1 MVEFSGLF
9 WPLFDTNC
17 EDNMNSYEPH
27 NLESKSGSKEPE
39 NRYKKFADRFFI
51 ERSSGRFVVHVLI
64 ILAITIGAVVIAPN
78 LVDPSWI
85 QPSSHFQVQMYEI
98 ADPNFYIARP
108 SPGKQ
113 DLEFV
118 YHLKNDYTLLAF
130 LEDENMRI
138 VAPPE
143 LEPYI
148 TRLGEKTIK
157 LSPRLLMLR
166 EPQEN
171 EFKAQ
176 TAAEKLRSSLRTKWT
191 EENKEKLHPAPDFNI
206 YELYA
211 PPSAEAFAVGKTEG
225 VLENYISEHYEI
237 VGNKNQQAYFS
248 DPGVIYISNPEEY
261 RIRFYTFAG
270 LKAYQYDPHGQPVRS
285 LEELTGPELG
295 FMSRKELIRLG
306 EQTFAAEGCWYCHT
320 IQSRTLI
327 QDSVLNGSDSFA
339 APPSSG
345 NEYVYDHISFPGTR
359 RIGPDL
365 ARVGVKR
372 PSRDWHKAHFWEPRT
387 ESPGSIMPSFRHF
400 FDDDPRGVGNPTLIG
415 VPNRK
420 FEAIFQ
426 YLMLKGTRITPPTQ
440 AWWLGR
446 DPFKTTELI
455 EGRKPHHDH

>member
-1 MVEFSGLF
+1 MSQ
-9 WPLFDTNC
+9 
-17 EDNMNSYEPH
+17 DNKEHEPY
-27 NLESKSGSKEPE
+27 
-39 NRYKKFADRFFI
+39 RI
-51 ERSSGRFVVHVLI
+51 ERSSARFVLFVLI
-64 ILAITIGAVVIAPN
+64 ILAITIGAVVVAPN

-85 QPSSHFQVQMYEI
+85 QPSSHFQVQMYEV
-98 ADPNFYIARP
+98 ADPNVYIARP

-118 YHLKNDYTLLAF
+118 YHLKNDFTLLAF
-130 LEDENMRI
+130 LEDEHMRI

-148 TRLGEKTIK
+148 TRFNDKTIK
-157 LSPRLLMLR
+157 LSPRLLLLR
-166 EPQEN
+166 QPQEG

-176 TAAEKLRSSLRTKWT
+176 TVAEKLRTNLRTQWT
-191 EENKEKLHPAPDFNI
+191 EENKDPTQTHAPDYSI
-206 YELYA
+206 HELYA
-211 PPSAEAFAVGKTEG
+211 PAETEAFAVGKTEG
-225 VLENYISEHYEI
+225 VLENYMSQNFEI
-237 VGNKNQQAYFS
+237 VGNQKQQPYFS

-270 LKAYQYDPHGQPVRS
+270 LKAYQYDPHGQPIRN
-285 LEELTGPELG
+285 LEELVGPDFG
-295 FMSRKELIRLG
+295 FTSRRELIKMG
-306 EQTFAAEGCWYCHT
+306 EHIFATEGCWYCHT

-327 QDSVLNGSDSFA
+327 QDCVLNGSDSYA

-345 NEYVYDHISFPGTR
+345 NEYIYDTVTFPGTR

-400 FDDDPRGVGNPTLIG
+400 FDDDPRGVGDPKHIG
-415 VPNRK
+415 VPNRQ

-426 YLMLKGTRITPPTQ
+426 FLMIKGTRITPPTQ
-440 AWWLGR
+440 AWWLGK
-446 DPFKTTELI
+446 DPLKTTQII
-455 EGRKPHHDH
+455 EGRSPRLEP